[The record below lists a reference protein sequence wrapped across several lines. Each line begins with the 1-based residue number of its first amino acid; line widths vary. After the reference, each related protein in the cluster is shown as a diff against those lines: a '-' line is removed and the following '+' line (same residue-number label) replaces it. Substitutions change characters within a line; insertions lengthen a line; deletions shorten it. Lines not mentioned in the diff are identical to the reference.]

1 MRLILQRAFES
12 FVDIFGVFLIE
23 QPHDNV
29 LCQCSSRSRGVRLIN
44 ALQSNRLVNIREIPR
59 QWEVLNHDLISKL
72 SMMCAFPKPN
82 WEIPYLLGQCHSRR
96 LFDMGTVP

>member
-12 FVDIFGVFLIE
+12 FVDIFGVFFASMSIE

-29 LCQCSSRSRGVRLIN
+29 LCQCSGRSRGVSLIN

-82 WEIPYLLGQCHSRR
+82 
-96 LFDMGTVP
+96 